1 MKSNFLVFLILVTL
15 SIFATSCGSENVD
28 CDKNPDDKKCQ
39 EITDLDRIGF
49 FDIVYQTI
57 AVRGLNQSVWTSPVI
72 GTRELKFE
80 TTTTIADDEA
90 LPPSLEGKFTYAL
103 SNYARTSSQVKC
115 SGGYDGVFILTIA
128 EGSSTE
134 SSLDN
139 NEKPPFSVL
148 DPYTDATT
156 IAAEDDGDEIAE
168 IRTYE
173 FELGVIN
180 ENLIPEESCSL
191 IGSSNCDSFSAN
203 CQEKTTAANC
213 TAVNYCAWDSAART
227 CDTNLNL
234 CQRIR
239 VVRFENGQLTQD
251 DFSRGL
257 QFYYRPKLR
266 TK

>member
-1 MKSNFLVFLILVTL
+1 MKNSVLIFIFSIIL
-15 SIFATSCGSENVD
+15 SVLATSCGSENVD
-28 CDKNPDDKKCQ
+28 CDKNPDDEKC
-39 EITDLDRIGF
+39 ESITDLDRIGF
-49 FDIVYQTI
+49 FDIVYQTV
-57 AVRGLNQSVWTSPVI
+57 AVRGLNEEAWTSPVI

-80 TTTTIADDEA
+80 TTTTVGDDEA

-115 SGGYDGVFILTIA
+115 SGGYDGVFILQI
-128 EGSSTE
+128 EESNTE
-134 SSLDN
+134 ASLPN

-148 DPYTDATT
+148 DPYTEATT

-168 IRTYE
+168 IRTYT
-173 FELGVIN
+173 FELGIVN

-191 IGSSNCDSFSAN
+191 IGSSNCDTFSVS
-203 CQEKTTAANC
+203 CQEKTTADNC
-213 TAVNYCAWDSAART
+213 SAVSYCSWDSTARR

-234 CQRIR
+234 CQRIK

-251 DFSRGL
+251 DYSRGL